1 MADTFSSPFAKAK
14 DEYRPKRRTAN
25 GLVNRPP
32 LPEQTARTSPP
43 TFLFPYSLVK
53 ERFAD
58 IETTQPSWVRQFR
71 VIWEVDT
78 FEPRPVSSD
87 INGQRFISSG
97 YFA

>member
-58 IETTQPSWVRQFR
+58 IETTQPVGFVSFDYQGSGHVRAA
-71 VIWEVDT
+71 
-78 FEPRPVSSD
+78 
-87 INGQRFISSG
+87 SG
-97 YFA
+97 KQ